1 MAAVQQTP
9 LDELQWR
16 SPAALANLYHFF
28 GGLHRGT
35 IHLYFAESDYMDRT
49 SNNWALLI
57 QNQGAPWLADRDA
70 FEARLRTMQG
80 LEFMVVAEPERKPDA
95 TDSGIY
101 VLRKQNRRKRPGNH
115 DDELTVLATY
125 YVIGENIYQ
134 AASLE
139 DIVGNK
145 ILAASTSLSKFFTL
159 AASLPI
165 YTSGRGYSY
174 FPPSSTLP
182 RPGGSASVSRR
193 SSRAGSP
200 LGGVEGS
207 MLDSAAETASQTQDS
222 SQPNGSQSQPNQPK
236 KGGAAAGA
244 SAAAAATS
252 LSALT
257 HSIRLFTQY
266 GSEFSDTNPLVGE
279 PGSFVFSAT
288 ARQVQA
294 SQAKA
299 QAAAEAAAAAKNVVQ
314 SIEGGGV
321 AKEGGTGTVTGTSKP
336 PTPLPPL
343 DAVVKPPRRVK
354 RSKSK
359 AGTAPTSPVTPSAA
373 TPGKGS

>member
-95 TDSGIY
+95 VDSGIY

-139 DIVGNK
+139 DIIGNK
-145 ILAASTSLSKFFTL
+145 VLAASTSLSKFFNL

-165 YTSGRGYSY
+165 YASGRGYSC

-182 RPGGSASVSRR
+182 RPGGSAAASRR

-200 LGGVEGS
+200 VGVEGS
-207 MLDSAAETASQTQDS
+207 VLDSASQTQDS
-222 SQPNGSQSQPNQPK
+222 SQPNGSQSQPNQQK
-236 KGGAAAGA
+236 KSGPATGA

-266 GSEFSDTNPLVGE
+266 GTEFSDTNPLVGE

-314 SIEGGGV
+314 SIEGAPGV
-321 AKEGGTGTVTGTSKP
+321 REGGTSKP
-336 PTPLPPL
+336 PTPMPPL
-343 DAVVKPPRRVK
+343 DAVAKVPKRVK

-359 AGTAPTSPVTPSAA
+359 AGTAPTSPVSPNAA
-373 TPGKGS
+373 TPGKGA

>member
-16 SPAALANLYHFF
+16 NPAALANLYHFF

-70 FEARLRTMQG
+70 FEKRLRTMQG
-80 LEFMVVAEPERKPDA
+80 LEFMVVAEPERKPDG
-95 TDSGIY
+95 TDTGVY

-145 ILAASTSLSKFFTL
+145 ILAASTSLSKFFNL

-182 RPGGSASVSRR
+182 RSGGSASASRR

-200 LGGVEGS
+200 IGVESS
-207 MLDSAAETASQTQDS
+207 MLNSATETASQTQDS
-222 SQPNGSQSQPNQPK
+222 SQPNGSQPQPGQQK
-236 KGGAAAGA
+236 KGAATGAT
-244 SAAAAATS
+244 AAAAATS
-252 LSALT
+252 LTALT
-257 HSIRLFTQY
+257 QSIHLFKQY

-314 SIEGGGV
+314 SIEGPGAGV
-321 AKEGGTGTVTGTSKP
+321 KEGTSKP
-336 PTPLPPL
+336 PTPIPALETLAKAP
-343 DAVVKPPRRVK
+343 KRIK

-359 AGTAPTSPVTPSAA
+359 AGTAPTSPVTPNAA
-373 TPGKGS
+373 TPGKGP

>member
-70 FEARLRTMQG
+70 FEKRLRTMQG
-80 LEFMVVAEPERKPDA
+80 LEFMVVAEPERKPDG
-95 TDSGIY
+95 TDTGVY

-145 ILAASTSLSKFFTL
+145 IV
-159 AASLPI
+159 
-165 YTSGRGYSY
+165 R
-174 FPPSSTLP
+174 FP
-182 RPGGSASVSRR
+182 RV
-193 SSRAGSP
+193 
-200 LGGVEGS
+200 
-207 MLDSAAETASQTQDS
+207 
-222 SQPNGSQSQPNQPK
+222 
-236 KGGAAAGA
+236 
-244 SAAAAATS
+244 
-252 LSALT
+252 
-257 HSIRLFTQY
+257 F
-266 GSEFSDTNPLVGE
+266 EFS
-279 PGSFVFSAT
+279 
-288 ARQVQA
+288 
-294 SQAKA
+294 
-299 QAAAEAAAAAKNVVQ
+299 
-314 SIEGGGV
+314 
-321 AKEGGTGTVTGTSKP
+321 
-336 PTPLPPL
+336 
-343 DAVVKPPRRVK
+343 
-354 RSKSK
+354 
-359 AGTAPTSPVTPSAA
+359 APC
-373 TPGKGS
+373 